1 MNCGF
6 PLPLASIEAVRPVF
20 MMVMGLFLVVIAWRL
35 SKITSGWTARLIVS
49 GALLLGFGYGVM
61 LPMYEAGKIEPLSAR
76 GIYKGSADVAL
87 AWHCVKLVVMNG
99 GWLVFGLGL
108 AMHARIFSPASPR
121 RQPATSPL
129 ASHGS
134 IA

>member
-1 MNCGF
+1 MNGGPPPF
-6 PLPLASIEAVRPVF
+6 LSSIEAVRPVF
-20 MMVMGLFLVVIAWRL
+20 MMVMGLFLIVIAWRL
-35 SKITSGWTARLIVS
+35 SNITTGWTARLIVS

-76 GIYKGSADVAL
+76 GLYKGSAEVAV

-108 AMHARIFSPASPR
+108 AMHAKVFSPAPPR

-134 IA
+134 VA

>member
-1 MNCGF
+1 MNSGF
-6 PLPLASIEAVRPVF
+6 LLPLASIEAVRPVF
-20 MMVMGLFLVVIAWRL
+20 MMVMGLFLIVIAWRL

-49 GALLLGFGYGVM
+49 GALLLGFGYGVVV
-61 LPMYEAGKIEPLSAR
+61 PMYEAGMIEPLSSR
-76 GIYKGSADVAL
+76 GLYKGSAEVAV
-87 AWHCVKLVVMNG
+87 AWHCVKLFVMNG
-99 GWLVFGLGL
+99 GWLVFGLGV
-108 AMHARIFSPASPR
+108 AMHARIFSPATPR

>member
-1 MNCGF
+1 MNCGSF
-6 PLPLASIEAVRPVF
+6 LPLASIEAVRPVF
-20 MMVMGLFLVVIAWRL
+20 LMVMGVFLILIAWRL
-35 SKITSGWTARLIVS
+35 SKSTSGWTSRLIVS
-49 GALLLGFGYGVM
+49 GALLLGFGYAIM

-76 GIYKGSADVAL
+76 GLYKGSPEVAV

-99 GWLVFGLGL
+99 GWLIFGLGV
-108 AMHARIFSPASPR
+108 AMHAKIFSPATPR
-121 RQPATSPL
+121 RQPATTPL

>member
-1 MNCGF
+1 MNSGSF
-6 PLPLASIEAVRPVF
+6 IHLASIEAARPVF
-20 MMVMGLFLVVIAWRL
+20 MMVMGLFLIIFAWRL
-35 SKITSGWTARLIVS
+35 SKISSGWTARLIVS
-49 GALLLGFGYGVM
+49 GALLLGFGYAVM
-61 LPMYEAGKIEPLSAR
+61 LPMYDAGKIEPFSAR
-76 GIYKGSADVAL
+76 GLYKGSADVAV

-108 AMHARIFSPASPR
+108 AMHAKVFSPAPPR

-134 IA
+134 VA